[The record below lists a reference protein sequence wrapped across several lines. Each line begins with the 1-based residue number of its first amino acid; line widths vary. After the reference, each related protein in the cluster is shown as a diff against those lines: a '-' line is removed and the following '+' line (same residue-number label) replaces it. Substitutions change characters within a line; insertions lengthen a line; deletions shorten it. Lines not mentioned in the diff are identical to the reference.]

1 MDLCL
6 YESNNCI
13 GQILGKMMSNPR
25 ILMTGLFMVEFS
37 LCDGYTKD
45 FHFHFH
51 FVNTKISSCSVR
63 VVLTV
68 LPRIIPLSSFVD
80 CRENMK
86 I

>member
-1 MDLCL
+1 
-6 YESNNCI
+6 
-13 GQILGKMMSNPR
+13 
-25 ILMTGLFMVEFS
+25 MTGLFMVEFS

-45 FHFHFH
+45 FH

-68 LPRIIPLSSFVD
+68 LPRIIPFSSFPDCIIPFSSFLD